1 MMDLIDEYLA
11 LFRIVA
17 ESPHKEKLVAGV
29 SREHMEKAIAAH
41 KDAQRPKGW
50 IPRFVAL
57 ANLGFWELAM
67 EEIEPGA
74 RMERLEQEFNE
85 AARAHDFKRIERLV
99 KAIRAERKRQS
110 QQMPLSDVERRVLR
124 IHEYLHFREGRPPAD
139 ADLHHRFCEEYPNLQ
154 HDLKTISRA
163 RVRLGLPVTKGK
175 RGPKPK

>member
-1 MMDLIDEYLA
+1 MDLIDEYLA

-17 ESPHKEKLVAGV
+17 DSPHKEKLVAGV
-29 SREHMEKAIAAH
+29 SREKMEKAIAAH
-41 KDAQRPKGW
+41 KSASEKKDW
-50 IPRFVAL
+50 VDRFVAL
-57 ANLGFWELAM
+57 MNIGCGEVMM
-67 EEIEPGA
+67 EELEQGA
-74 RMERLEQEFNE
+74 RMEELEKEFH
-85 AARAHDFKRIERLV
+85 AAVRAHDLTRIERLE